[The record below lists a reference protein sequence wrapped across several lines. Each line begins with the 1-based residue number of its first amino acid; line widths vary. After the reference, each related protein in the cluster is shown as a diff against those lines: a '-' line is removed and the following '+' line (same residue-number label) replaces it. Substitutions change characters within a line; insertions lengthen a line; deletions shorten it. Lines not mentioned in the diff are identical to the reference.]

1 MTTGEDRDL
10 LFQATINNGSLS
22 IPRLVNMFF
31 EFSLSSELGGA
42 PGSQPR
48 DDEKSISKFF
58 SDCRIEFLNG
68 YHCTVVSLLFE
79 PVVCA

>member
-1 MTTGEDRDL
+1 MMIQKHHQHRIQMLEAIRMTTGKDRDL
-10 LFQATINNGSLS
+10 LFEATINNGSLS

-42 PGSQPR
+42 SSSQPR

-58 SDCRIEFLNG
+58 SDCRIE
-68 YHCTVVSLLFE
+68 
-79 PVVCA
+79 